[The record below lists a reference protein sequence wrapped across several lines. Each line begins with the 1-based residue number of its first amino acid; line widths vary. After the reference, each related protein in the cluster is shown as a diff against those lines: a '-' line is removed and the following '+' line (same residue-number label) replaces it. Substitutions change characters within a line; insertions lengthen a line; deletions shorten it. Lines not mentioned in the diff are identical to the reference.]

1 MEPDRHLTPPTHHDS
16 KRVVNSLRCLHAS
29 YLALFVALAISVVSV
44 GGSVRAK
51 EAPSKRVE
59 VMVKG
64 GDTLLRIAAR
74 HGVTVEDLRSWNKGR
89 IGKGDLIKIGDV
101 LRVHTDAGYVAP
113 VSHTPEG
120 PQWEG
125 YYDIK
130 RGDTLGKVSKRLKVS
145 IEDLMRWNKL
155 SGKVIKAGDV
165 LAYRKIGERPSAR
178 SKGRPTSGR
187 VSHATYLGTGKGY
200 RLRFP
205 KNAYGMPSVSKAIK
219 ACVKKVVAKHPG
231 TADILVGD
239 ISRPTGG
246 RFPPHQSHQSGRDA
260 DIGYYLGGNVQ
271 NVTMHRVGPKNVDHN
286 KNWDLLEC
294 LVRDYRVVRVYM
306 DKGIQKAMAKHL
318 VAKKRISSVLAKRLF
333 AERGNRKA
341 LVRHAPLHDTHIH
354 VRFACDAGDTDCK
367 EESGDKVFRF

>member
-1 MEPDRHLTPPTHHDS
+1 MEPDRHLTPPTHHDTNLA
-16 KRVVNSLRCLHAS
+16 VNSLRCLRPNPAVILISLVVLLTGAS
-29 YLALFVALAISVVSV
+29 DV
-44 GGSVRAK
+44 VRA
-51 EAPSKRVE
+51 EAEPPKRVE

-74 HGVTVEDLRSWNKGR
+74 HGVTVEDLRSWNTHR
-89 IGKGDLIKIGDV
+89 IGKDDLIKIGDL
-101 LRVHTDAGYVAP
+101 LRIQVDSGYVAP
-113 VSHTPEG
+113 LRDTPAG

-125 YYDIK
+125 FYDIK
-130 RGDTLGKVSKRLKVS
+130 RGDTLGRVSKKLKVS
-145 IEDLMRWNKL
+145 IEDLMKWNRL

-178 SKGRPTSGR
+178 SKGRPTSGAI
-187 VSHATYLGTGKGY
+187 SHSTYLGTGSGY

-205 KNAYGMPSVSKAIK
+205 RNAYGMPAVSKAIK
-219 ACVKKVVAKHPG
+219 ACVRKVVAKNPG

-271 NVTMHRVGPKNVDHN
+271 NVTMHRVGASHVDHD
-286 KNWDLLEC
+286 KNWDLLGC

-306 DKGIQKAMAKHL
+306 DKAIQKAMAKHL
-318 VAKKRISSVLAKRLF
+318 VKKKRLSAVLAKRLF
-333 AERGNRKA
+333 AERGDRRA
-341 LVRHAPLHDTHIH
+341 LIRHAPLHDTHVH
-354 VRFACDAGDTDCK
+354 VRFACGADDTSCK
-367 EESGDKVFRF
+367 EEAGDRVFLF